1 MKKIFVVLLSMVFLL
16 SFVSLYANDLKNKES
31 LSKQELSPD
40 RIADIGGPDNFGY
53 RWVDS
58 DEPGTDLE
66 FDWIEINQ
74 IGQSLTLRDD
84 EVEGPINMGFNFD
97 FYGNTYNQVYI
108 SSNGYI
114 AFGTDWSGWDH
125 RFRSFPD
132 GNEPYNVIAP
142 L

>member
-97 FYGNTYNQVYI
+97 FYGNTYNQE
-108 SSNGYI
+108 
-114 AFGTDWSGWDH
+114 
-125 RFRSFPD
+125 R
-132 GNEPYNVIAP
+132 
-142 L
+142 